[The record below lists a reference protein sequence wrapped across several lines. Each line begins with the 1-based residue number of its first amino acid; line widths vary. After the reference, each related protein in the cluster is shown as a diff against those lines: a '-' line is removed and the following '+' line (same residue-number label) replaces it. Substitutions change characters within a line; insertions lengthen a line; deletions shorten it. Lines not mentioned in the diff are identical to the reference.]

1 MALKSNANQNATVK
15 RNLNGW
21 LVAQKPLAQMPSR
34 AEFLQSGPIIP
45 ANKMPTTNAR
55 CACKPV
61 KEFFMPITQASMIEQ
76 MHEARAAHRAFIS
89 LRNSII
95 KYAES
100 ARARYAGNA
109 DLEEV
114 LYTLI
119 VSAKGAPVPD
129 DRATYF
135 NERHYASRA
144 KWNDKARDTQE
155 QLRRKMGMPTRAEA
169 DKARSGK
176 AAAFRKEKE
185 TNPYYNEYVRPAD
198 WQPKP
203 QEELLSEPKMTG
215 QLPPGPS
222 AKEEPETYMGYA
234 ERPKG
239 PNAKFNIP
247 TDIDEYE
254 VPLQGGSLFESEP
267 K

>member
-1 MALKSNANQNATVK
+1 
-15 RNLNGW
+15 
-21 LVAQKPLAQMPSR
+21 
-34 AEFLQSGPIIP
+34 
-45 ANKMPTTNAR
+45 
-55 CACKPV
+55 
-61 KEFFMPITQASMIEQ
+61 MPITQASMIEQ

-89 LRNSII
+89 LRDGII

-100 ARARYAGNA
+100 ARARYAGNT

-144 KWNDKARDTQE
+144 KWNNKARDTQE

-176 AAAFRKEKE
+176 AASFRKEKE

-198 WQPKP
+198 WKPKP
-203 QEELLSEPKMTG
+203 QEELLSEPQIT
-215 QLPPGPS
+215 LPPPKD
-222 AKEEPETYMGYA
+222 APEMHMGYV
-234 ERPKG
+234 ERAKG

-254 VPLQGGSLFESEP
+254 VPLQGGSLFASEP